1 MLHIDWIFQKKFED
15 YGRNIIFQGINGAK
29 SLFIKFNHHD
39 YAKKAWYKP
48 KQTYDGSFT

>member
-1 MLHIDWIFQKKFED
+1 MLHIDWIFQKKFEE
-15 YGRNIIFQGINGAK
+15 YRGNIIFQGINAAK
-29 SLFIKFNHHD
+29 SIFIKFNHHD